1 MYTVEELIKILSEF
15 DPKSKVSLVH
25 DQCDVTYE
33 IECICEDEDPD
44 ATETDTLIVVRR
56 VD

>member
-1 MYTVEELIKILSEF
+1 MYTVEELIKVLEGF

-25 DQCDVTYE
+25 DQCDITYE
-33 IECICEDEDPD
+33 IECICEDEDSD